1 MSDMERHKSVYERLF
16 GMDKDEKVEKVEQ
29 VEQSELYDYYKEMM
43 ADAHKHILIGTDS
56 VLGTRDNQEDAVIF
70 DCEDDRCMAVL
81 CDGMGGL
88 NKGEVASNT
97 TVSTLLEDYKGTRS
111 IENYPEFFYNEAV
124 KIDNIVHSLTDEQGE
139 RLECGST
146 MVAVAIDGDRL
157 YWLSVGDSRI
167 YIIRNEQIM
176 VVNEEHNYE
185 TKLNKLLMAGQID
198 MEIYSTEMKRG
209 AALTSFIGIGNISLM
224 DINNDPYILEDG
236 DIILLAS
243 DGLYRKVSEDIILD
257 VLDNSGADLKLA
269 ATRLTSKATELTV
282 KSQDN
287 TTMALILYKK

>member
-1 MSDMERHKSVYERLF
+1 MCIYERLF
-16 GMDKDEKVEKVEQ
+16 GMDIDDKVDQVEQ
-29 VEQSELYDYYKEMM
+29 VERSELYDYYKEMM
-43 ADAHKHILIGTDS
+43 SDSHKHILVGTDS

-70 DCEDDRCMAVL
+70 DCEDDHCMAVL

-97 TVSTLLEDYKGTRS
+97 AVSTLLEDYKSAQPIDDYSG
-111 IENYPEFFYNEAV
+111 FFYNEAV
-124 KIDNIVHSLTDEQGE
+124 KIDNAVHSLTDDEGE

-157 YWLSVGDSRI
+157 HWLSVGDSRI
-167 YIIRNEQIM
+167 YIIRDEQIM

-198 MEIYSTEMKRG
+198 MEIYSSEIRRG

-224 DINNDPYILEDG
+224 DINNEPYILEDG
-236 DIILLAS
+236 DMILLAS

-257 VLDNSGADLKLA
+257 ILDNSGADLKLA
-269 ATRLTSKATELTV
+269 ATRLTSKATELSV

-287 TTMALILYKK
+287 TTVALVLYKK

>member
-1 MSDMERHKSVYERLF
+1 
-16 GMDKDEKVEKVEQ
+16 
-29 VEQSELYDYYKEMM
+29 
-43 ADAHKHILIGTDS
+43 
-56 VLGTRDNQEDAVIF
+56 
-70 DCEDDRCMAVL
+70 
-81 CDGMGGL
+81 
-88 NKGEVASNT
+88 
-97 TVSTLLEDYKGTRS
+97 
-111 IENYPEFFYNEAV
+111 
-124 KIDNIVHSLTDEQGE
+124 
-139 RLECGST
+139 

-287 TTMALILYKK
+287 TTVALILYKK

>member
-1 MSDMERHKSVYERLF
+1 MYERLF

-43 ADAHKHILIGTDS
+43 SDAHKHILIGTDS

-97 TVSTLLEDYKGTRS
+97 TVSTLLEDYKGARP

-157 YWLSVGDSRI
+157 YWLSIGDSRI

-269 ATRLTSKATELTV
+269 ATRLTSKATELR
-282 KSQDN
+282 
-287 TTMALILYKK
+287 

>member
-1 MSDMERHKSVYERLF
+1 MCVYERLF
-16 GMDKDEKVEKVEQ
+16 GMDIDDKVDQVEQ
-29 VEQSELYDYYKEMM
+29 VERSELYDYYKEMM
-43 ADAHKHILIGTDS
+43 SDTHKHILVGTDS

-70 DCEDDRCMAVL
+70 DCEDDCCMAVL

-97 TVSTLLEDYKGTRS
+97 AVSTLLEDYKS
-111 IENYPEFFYNEAV
+111 AQPIDDYPGFFYNEAV
-124 KIDNIVHSLTDEQGE
+124 KIDNAVHSLTDDEGE

-157 YWLSVGDSRI
+157 HWLSVGDSRI
-167 YIIRNEQIM
+167 YIIRDERIM

-198 MEIYSTEMKRG
+198 MEIYSSEIRRG

-224 DINNDPYILEDG
+224 DINNEPYILEDG
-236 DIILLAS
+236 DMILLAS

-257 VLDNSGADLKLA
+257 ILDNSGADLKLA
-269 ATRLTSKATELTV
+269 ATRLTSKATELSV

-287 TTMALILYKK
+287 TTIALVLYKK